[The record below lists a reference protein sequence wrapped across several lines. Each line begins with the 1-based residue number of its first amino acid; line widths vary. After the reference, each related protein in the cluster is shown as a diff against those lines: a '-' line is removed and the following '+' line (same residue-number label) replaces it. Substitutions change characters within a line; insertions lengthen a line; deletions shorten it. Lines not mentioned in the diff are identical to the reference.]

1 MSASTIIS
9 DVTLTLEE
17 LLKGEQRPANSFDV
31 SLKSPA
37 DEVIQQGKPTINLF
51 LYRVAENP
59 FGRNPER
66 QSIGPNALEY
76 PALSL
81 NVFFLVTPF
90 AEDKLDELRVFGEA
104 MRVFHDNSIVEG
116 AALRGSLASTGEELR
131 VGLCPFTLEQLAQI
145 WNALDKPY
153 RLSVC
158 YEVRTVFI
166 DSLIQ
171 TPVTRVLEIDNRFT
185 QLS

>member
-1 MSASTIIS
+1 MSASTVIS

-17 LLKGEQRPANSFDV
+17 LLKNEQRPGDSFEV

-37 DEVIQQGKPTINLF
+37 EEEIQQGKPKVNLF

-66 QSIGPNALEY
+66 QSIGPESLEY
-76 PALSL
+76 PPLWL
-81 NVFFLVTPF
+81 NLFFLLTPF

-104 MRVFHDNSIVEG
+104 MRVLHDNSIVSAPLLKG
-116 AALRGSLASTGEELR
+116 GLDHTVEELH
-131 VGLCPFTLEQLAQI
+131 VDLCPFTLEQLAQI
-145 WNALDKPY
+145 WSALDKPY

-158 YEVRTVFI
+158 YEVRTVLI
-166 DSLIQ
+166 DSLVE
-171 TPVTRVLEIDNRFT
+171 TPISRVLEIENRFSQT
-185 QLS
+185 P